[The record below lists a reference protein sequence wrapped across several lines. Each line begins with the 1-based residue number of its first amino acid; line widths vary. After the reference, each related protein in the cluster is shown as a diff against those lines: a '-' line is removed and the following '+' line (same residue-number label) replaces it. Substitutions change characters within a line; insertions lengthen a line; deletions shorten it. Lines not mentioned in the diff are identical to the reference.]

1 MVAGKLNFLKD
12 AMNNSSE
19 YLNDERR
26 SYSLYVLQHRSVPS
40 ITDGL
45 KAAARRVMWTARDGK
60 KYKSATL
67 AGATM
72 PIHPHG
78 EASGVINTIAAYYG
92 NNISLLAGE
101 GAFGTLLNPTA
112 YGAARYTSVK
122 VSQFSKDVLYA
133 DIELIPMQENYDGT
147 LQEPVHFL
155 PLVPIVLLNPSDGIA
170 VGFASTI
177 LPRDLGDI
185 IRSQIQYLEGKKVEE
200 CPIRFNP
207 TKQVGVKEKENRWTF
222 TGTFK
227 IVNTTTVHIERIPY
241 GLDHGKYVDYLM
253 KLVETGKIIDFED
266 NSNEVYNI
274 TIKFKRGVLASLTE
288 DKLISLIKMTNTI
301 TENMN
306 VLDFDGQY
314 ILGTSYTQAIE
325 DFTEWRLL
333 WYKKRYQR
341 LAKLLA
347 IDIQKYNDILMAIKL
362 DLGAVAKKSNSRKEV
377 KDYCST
383 MGIVH
388 VDYIADLPVYRF
400 TKEEAKKVEKKLVDA
415 NELMIKYQQLIAN
428 PKERSIVYT
437 NELKNILKNLKKGV
451 YNTINQYGTI

>member
-1 MVAGKLNFLKD
+1 
-12 AMNNSSE
+12 
-19 YLNDERR
+19 
-26 SYSLYVLQHRSVPS
+26 
-40 ITDGL
+40 
-45 KAAARRVMWTARDGK
+45 MWTARDGK

-78 EASGVINTIAAYYG
+78 EASGVINTIAACYG

-122 VSQFSKDVLYA
+122 VSQFSKDVLYT

-147 LQEPVHFL
+147 LHEPVHFL
-155 PLVPIVLLNPSDGIA
+155 PLVPIVLLNPSEGIA

-185 IRSQIQYLEGKKVEE
+185 IGSQIQYLEGKKVEE
-200 CPIRFNP
+200 CTVRFNP
-207 TKQVGVKEKENRWTF
+207 TQQVGIKEKENRWTF
-222 TGTFK
+222 TGSFK
-227 IVNTTTVHIERIPY
+227 RMNTTTVHIERLPY
-241 GLDHGKYVDYLM
+241 GLDHGKYVNYLI
-253 KLVETGKIIDFED
+253 KLVEEEKIIDFED

-274 TIKFKRGVLASLTE
+274 TIKFKRGVLANLTE
-288 DKLISLIKMTNTI
+288 DKLILLLKMKNTI

-314 ILGTSYTQAIE
+314 ILGTSYTQVIE

-347 IDIQKYNDILMAIKL
+347 IDIQKFKDILTAIRL
-362 DLGAVAKKSNSRKEV
+362 DLGAVAKKSNSRNEI
-377 KDYCST
+377 KDYCSI
-383 MGIVH
+383 MGIVYI
-388 VDYIADLPVYRF
+388 DYIADLPVYRF
-400 TKEEAKKVEKKLVDA
+400 TKEEANKVENKLVDA
-415 NELMIKYQQLIAN
+415 NELMTKYQQLLSDS
-428 PKERSIVYT
+428 KERSMVYIS
-437 NELKNILKNLKKGV
+437 ELKNILKNFKKGV
-451 YNTINQYGTI
+451 YNIPKQ